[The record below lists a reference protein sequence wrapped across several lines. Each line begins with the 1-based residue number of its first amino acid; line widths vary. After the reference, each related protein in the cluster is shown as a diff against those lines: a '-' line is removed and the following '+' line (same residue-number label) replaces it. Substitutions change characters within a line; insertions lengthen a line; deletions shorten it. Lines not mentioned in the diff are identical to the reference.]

1 MTAPAILDTG
11 LEALAEAA
19 LRFRR
24 WTPTVAGW
32 GRELAAVL
40 DGGGRLLACGN
51 GGSAAEAQHLTAE
64 LVGKFDRD
72 RRPLAAIPLHGD
84 TSAATAIGNDYG
96 AEEIFARQ
104 VRAHGRP
111 GDVLICLSTS
121 GRSANVVAAA
131 RAARQTGVTA
141 WAITGPGPNPLAA
154 ACHDA
159 IRVDAASPT
168 TVQEIHLAAIHLLCG
183 VIDETLGVTS

>member
-1 MTAPAILDTG
+1 MTAPPIHDAG

-24 WTPTVAGW
+24 WTPTIAGW
-32 GRELAAVL
+32 GRKLAAVL

-96 AEEIFARQ
+96 ADKVFARQ

-121 GRSANVVAAA
+121 GRSANVIAAA
-131 RAARQTGVTA
+131 HAAREAGVTA
-141 WAITGPGPNPLAA
+141 WAITGPDPNPLADICA
-154 ACHDA
+154 DA
-159 IRVDAASPT
+159 IRVDAASPA

-183 VIDETLGVTS
+183 VIDETLGVTP